1 MFWSPGGTR
10 LVMPTFTNA
19 ILAFRDTDIVLLDPE
34 TWTETNLSDD
44 GFDDCL
50 FGGVPVQWDMV
61 PRWLDDETL
70 MFVRHEVP
78 EDGMGAR
85 GTAGAHAG
93 RYRRRR
99 SREVFAPL
107 ASGTA
112 LVYGLAVSPD
122 GKRVAFVFDFPD
134 GPKENGIHIFEIGS
148 KAPRRLLTVD
158 DVGGIP
164 PFGMSFS
171 ADGKYLL
178 TLREHPGT
186 ECRHHRDG
194 GQHRN
199 RCRHPHPGARADGLW
214 RGVVADRIGAGLRRR
229 QARRRSGRPRR
240 TVHRR
245 SAGHRGTPR
254 AGGALRAAAVC
265 CGNQPFP
272 WASNDTMVLGNLDE
286 PEKPVLVE
294 LAR

>member
-1 MFWSPGGTR
+1 MSSSIPS
-10 LVMPTFTNA
+10 
-19 ILAFRDTDIVLLDPE
+19 

-44 GFDDCL
+44 GFDDRI

-78 EDGMGAR
+78 EAGMGAR
-85 GTAGAHAG
+85 GLPALMRADIGGEIT
-93 RYRRRR
+93 
-99 SREVFAPL
+99 EVFTPL
-107 ASGTA
+107 AGGTA

-122 GKRVAFVFDFPD
+122 GKRVAYVFDFPES
-134 GPKENGIHIFEIGS
+134 PKENGVHIFEVGS

-178 TLREHPGT
+178 TLREHPEQNAGT
-186 ECRHHRDG
+186 IAMVVNIET
-194 GQHRN
+194 
-199 RCRHPHPGARADGLW
+199 GA
-214 RGVVADRIGAGLRRR
+214 VTHI
-229 QARRRSGRPRR
+229 QAPER
-240 TVHRR
+240 TVYGVAWSPTG
-245 SAGHRGTPR
+245 SALAYVAANPGDGPDGPGGLYIADPPDTEGRLVL
-254 AGGALRAAAVC
+254 AGPYEPPQC

-272 WASNDTMVLGNLDE
+272 WASNDTIVLGNLDE
-286 PEKPVLVE
+286 PEKPVRIE
-294 LAR
+294 LSR